1 MEGVVQH
8 ESNFI
13 KKFMSNTTT
22 EQIKESTVSKQL
34 VANSPLTLV
43 DTIASLMDKGSAFE
57 QKGDSKSA
65 LDVINEA
72 WVLCNQNNDTKFEH
86 TKVAVLHRLTQLHFK
101 RKDYKKLEELSE
113 LLLVKSKQLNDGER
127 EVAALTNMAIVKSVD
142 SDYKVAMP
150 LFVEALDKSQ
160 KLNLRY
166 NAANCLI
173 NIGTIYA
180 SVYNYE
186 EALVRYKQVL
196 SDYVNV
202 LNENT
207 HIAIYVNTGNL
218 YYASEQYPLSLKSF
232 QKALDLALK
241 YDNKG
246 YAAHAYSLK
255 SRTYLAL
262 NKIDKA
268 IENAHAASD
277 LMISLSGNTPGRQ
290 INLFNLA
297 QIEFLTT
304 DTEGAVKTAK
314 HALAVARRVKDDTSE
329 LRGFKLLSDI
339 YKKKGDFEMALRC
352 QTLYAHKQEEH
363 LKTQRI
369 MHALDIEI
377 RYALR
382 EKEAKIEELTKENE
396 YQSLLLEQSSQIEKQ
411 NELLR
416 QANEELKQFAYISSH
431 DLKEPLR
438 MIGSFAQL
446 VQQQLGENMPEQ
458 SKGYFQYINEG
469 VTRMHGLLDA
479 LLHYATIGN
488 LNFELETVHVKDIV
502 GIARTNLKVV
512 IEETNTNILCGDMPE
527 VKAVP
532 SFLVQ
537 LFQNLF
543 SNAIKFR
550 HPDSRPVILVN
561 SEEREMEWIFS
572 VQDNGIGIA
581 DEHKERIFVIF
592 QRLHTRAKYEG
603 TGIGLA
609 ICQKIVA
616 QLGGKIWVESQPGLG
631 CTFFFSIP
639 K

>member
-1 MEGVVQH
+1 
-8 ESNFI
+8 
-13 KKFMSNTTT
+13 MSNTTK
-22 EQIKESTVSKQL
+22 EQISESTISK
-34 VANSPLTLV
+34 SMPTKSYLTIVDKIAALV
-43 DTIASLMDKGSAFE
+43 DKGYSFE
-57 QKGDSKSA
+57 QKGDVKSA
-65 LDVINEA
+65 LEVTNEA
-72 WVLCNQNNDTKFEH
+72 WLLCQRYNDEAFDTIRLN
-86 TKVAVLHRLTQLHFK
+86 VLHRLTQFHFK
-101 RKDYKKLEELSE
+101 RKDYKKLEEFSE
-113 LLLVKSKQLNDGER
+113 LLLAKSKQMSDGVR

-142 SDYKVAMP
+142 SDYKEAMP

-160 KLNLRY
+160 KLHLNY
-166 NAANCLI
+166 NTANCLI

-196 SDYVNV
+196 SDYVNE
-202 LNENT
+202 LNDST
-207 HIAIYVNTGNL
+207 HIAIYLNTGNL
-218 YYASEQYPLSLKSF
+218 YYASEQYPLSLRSF

-241 YDNKG
+241 FENKG
-246 YAAHAYSLK
+246 YAAHAYALK
-255 SRTYLAL
+255 SRTYMAL
-262 NKIDKA
+262 NKIDSA
-268 IENAHAASD
+268 IENAKSASN
-277 LMISLSGNTPGRQ
+277 LMFSLSGNTPGRQ
-290 INLFNLA
+290 INLLNLA
-297 QIEFLTT
+297 QIEFITGN
-304 DTEGAVKTAK
+304 TEGVVEKAV
-314 HALAVARRVKDDTSE
+314 HGLAVARRVKDDTSE

-339 YKKKGDFEMALRC
+339 FKKKADFEMALKC

-396 YQSLLLEQSSQIEKQ
+396 YQGLLLEQSSQIEKQ

-438 MIGSFAQL
+438 MIGSFSQL
-446 VQQQLGENMPEQ
+446 VQQKLSGKIEEE

-512 IEETNTNILCGDMPE
+512 IEETNTNILCGEMPE

-561 SEEREMEWIFS
+561 SEERETEWVFS

-581 DEHKERIFVIF
+581 DEHKERIFIIF

-616 QLGGKIWVESQPGLG
+616 QLGGKIWVESQAGLG
-631 CTFFFSIP
+631 STFFFSIP

>member
-1 MEGVVQH
+1 
-8 ESNFI
+8 
-13 KKFMSNTTT
+13 MSILDMTK
-22 EQIKESTVSKQL
+22 EQTKVLASRKEVPHKNIDTAQDKI
-34 VANSPLTLV
+34 LTLMGKSV
-43 DTIASLMDKGSAFE
+43 VFE
-57 QKGDSKSA
+57 QNNDVKSA
-65 LDVINEA
+65 LEAINEA
-72 WVLCNQNNDTKFEH
+72 WLYCQKYSKDELKTVRLSI
-86 TKVAVLHRLTQLHFK
+86 LHRLTQLHFK
-101 RKDYKKLEELSE
+101 RKDYKKLEEYSEPLLELSR
-113 LLLVKSKQLNDGER
+113 QLNDGER
-127 EVAALTNMAIVKSVD
+127 EVAALTNLAVVKSVE

-186 EALVRYKQVL
+186 EALVRYKMVL

-207 HIAIYVNTGNL
+207 HIAIYLNTGNL
-218 YYASEQYPLSLKSF
+218 YYASEQYALSLKSF
-232 QKALDLALK
+232 QKALELATK
-241 YDNKG
+241 NDNKG
-246 YAAHAYSLK
+246 YAAHAYALK
-255 SRTYLAL
+255 SRTHLAI
-262 NKIDKA
+262 NNITAA
-268 IENAHAASD
+268 IENAEAASD
-277 LMISLSGNTPGRQ
+277 LMLFLSGNTPGRQ
-290 INLFNLA
+290 INLLNMA
-297 QIEFLTT
+297 QIEFSMT
-304 DTEGAVKTAK
+304 DTEGAVHTAI
-314 HALAVARRVKDDTSE
+314 HGLAVARRVKDDTSE

-339 YKKKGDFEMALRC
+339 FKKKQDFERALKC

-396 YQSLLLEQSSQIEKQ
+396 YQSILLEQSSQIEKQ
-411 NELLR
+411 NEQLR

-446 VQQQLGENMPEQ
+446 IEQQYADKVGQDA
-458 SKGYFQYINEG
+458 KTYFQYINEG

-479 LLHYATIGN
+479 LLQYATIGN
-488 LNFELETVHVKDIV
+488 LSFELETVDMQEIV
-502 GIARTNLKVV
+502 RSARTNLKVK
-512 IEETNTNILCGDMPE
+512 IEETDTNILCGVMPQI
-527 VKAVP
+527 KAVP

-550 HPDSRPVILVN
+550 HPDSRPIILVN
-561 SEEREMEWIFS
+561 SEERETEWIFS

-592 QRLHTRAKYEG
+592 QRLHTRTKYEG

-616 QLGGKIWVESQPGLG
+616 QLGGKIWVESEPGVG
-631 CTFFFSIP
+631 STFFFSIP

>member
-1 MEGVVQH
+1 VGVVQH
-8 ESNFI
+8 ENNLI
-13 KKFMSNTTT
+13 KISMSNTTT
-22 EQIKESTVSKQL
+22 EQTKESTISKQL
-34 VANSPLTLV
+34 IANNPLSLA
-43 DTIASLMDKGSAFE
+43 DSISSLMAKGNTFE

-65 LDVINEA
+65 LDVVNEA
-72 WVLCNQNNDTKFEH
+72 WLLCHQNNDAKFDSTKL
-86 TKVAVLHRLTQLHFK
+86 TVLHRLTQLHFK

-196 SDYVNV
+196 SEYVNV
-202 LNENT
+202 LNDNT

-241 YDNKG
+241 YDNKA

-255 SRTYLAL
+255 SRTFLAL
-262 NKIDKA
+262 NKIDKS

-277 LMISLSGNTPGRQ
+277 LMLSLSGNTPGRQ

-304 DTEGAVKTAK
+304 DTDAAVKTAK

-339 YKKKGDFEMALRC
+339 YKKKGDYEMALRC

-488 LNFELETVHVKDIV
+488 LNFELETVNVKDIV

-512 IEETNTNILCGDMPE
+512 IEETNTNILCGEMPE

-561 SEEREMEWIFS
+561 SEERDMEWVFS

>member
-43 DTIASLMDKGSAFE
+43 DTIASLMDKGNAFE

-72 WVLCNQNNDTKFEH
+72 WLLCNQNNDTKFEP

-262 NKIDKA
+262 NKIDKS

-277 LMISLSGNTPGRQ
+277 LMFSLSGNTPGRQ

-458 SKGYFQYINEG
+458 SKGYFKYINEG

-512 IEETNTNILCGDMPE
+512 IEETNTNILCGEMPE